1 MSRRRVR
8 HEVDDVARRRELAA
22 FLRSRRERLSPPDVG
37 LPEFGRRRTPGLRR
51 EEVSGLASVS
61 VTYYTWLEQARDV
74 SPSRAVVESLA
85 GALRLDRA
93 ERAHLFTLANH
104 AVPAPGVGTEP
115 VHPTLD
121 DLVTALDPNPA
132 YVVNQ
137 CWDVLAYNRA
147 QAALVREYDELP
159 ASERNNVWLLFTDP
173 ALRALLVN
181 WTDEARYL
189 LAKYR
194 AAAAEHA
201 GDPRFGTL
209 TDALRRSSREFREW
223 WPRHDIGGFEPA
235 RKQFQHPSAGLLTVN
250 FIKLEPVNHPEH
262 QLLVYLPADPHT
274 AEALSNLAVNPRRG
288 GFTSV
293 ER

>member
-1 MSRRRVR
+1 M
-8 HEVDDVARRRELAA
+8 DGVARRRELAT
-22 FLRSRRERLSPPDVG
+22 FLRSRRERLTPPDVG

-51 EEVSGLASVS
+51 EEVAGLASMS

-85 GALRLDRA
+85 GALRLDRT
-93 ERAHLFTLANH
+93 ERAHLFALANH
-104 AVPAPGVGTEP
+104 AVPAPTVGADP

-121 DLVTALDPNPA
+121 DMVAALDPNPA
-132 YVVNQ
+132 YVINQ

-159 ASERNNVWLLFTDP
+159 RAERNNIWLLFADP
-173 ALRALLVN
+173 ALRSLLVN
-181 WTDEARYL
+181 WSDEARSL

-201 GDPRFGTL
+201 GDARFGAL
-209 TDALRRSSREFREW
+209 TEALLRASREFREW

-235 RKQFQHPSAGLLTVN
+235 RKQFRHPAAGLLTVN
-250 FIKLEPVNHPEH
+250 FLKLAPVNHPEH
-262 QLLVYLPADPHT
+262 QLLVYLPADAST
-274 AEALSNLAVNPRRG
+274 ADALARLTAG
-288 GFTSV
+288 
-293 ER
+293 